1 MTYSN
6 YIIYILLLILLLSI
20 FIYKKS
26 SFKEAIDANTNE
38 DKSDEPALKCPSANE
53 DGIDV
58 ACYDKYIKT
67 LTEKYNYLMALQ
79 VPITFYAGNIEYS
92 YTTETPLI
100 KFSGGVPYIYVNMTL
115 PYPLPGDK
123 GDPGDPGPPGNP
135 GSKGKQ
141 GKSGLSGYSGL
152 SYSGYFNSNIS
163 K

>member
-1 MTYSN
+1 M
-6 YIIYILLLILLLSI
+6 
-20 FIYKKS
+20 YKR
-26 SFKEAIDANTNE
+26 
-38 DKSDEPALKCPSANE
+38 
-53 DGIDV
+53 
-58 ACYDKYIKT
+58 
-67 LTEKYNYLMALQ
+67 Q
-79 VPITFYAGNIEYS
+79 EYS